1 MTSKL
6 PLQAEIPFEALDPK
20 RIRMESVRKQALD
33 QGRTRLLVTGVMFAL
48 AFGVLGV
55 RLVDLTRHGKSGAPQ
70 WQAMTKSKTENTVVV
85 RGDVRDRFGNILATS
100 LPTQSLYV
108 DSREALKGDDAAV
121 VADSLLTVLP
131 NLNREQLIGK
141 IKKGDRFQWIERNLT
156 PDQVWA
162 VNNLGLL
169 GFGFRR
175 EERRVYPYGPTFAH
189 VIGYTDVDG
198 RGISGVERTF
208 EGRLGN
214 EGEPVDLSIDM
225 RVQAILHD
233 ELTKAK
239 DRFSALGAAGVVMD
253 VNTGGIIAMVSL
265 PDFDPNKPAGS
276 LGERGFN
283 RVTKGVYEMGST
295 FKLFTTAMALDTGT
309 VGLTDGYDASEPIRI
324 ARFTIND
331 FHAKKRWLS
340 VPEILVYSSNIGTA
354 KMALDVGMKKQKEYL
369 TRFGLLSTPD
379 VELPEVGSPLFPAR
393 WGDISTM
400 TIAYGHGIAVSPLQ
414 VAAGV
419 SALVNGGIM
428 LPPTLMKQT
437 SASLPRGEQVLKA
450 KTSEAMR
457 SLMRL
462 VVRGGTG
469 KKADVQGYLVGGKT
483 GTAEKSVAGRYDK
496 KALLSS
502 FVGAFPMTK
511 PRYVVLAV
519 VDEPKG
525 IKATYGYATGGW
537 IAAPVVKGVIERMGP
552 LYGLV
557 PDASGDD
564 AEEAPGHPLHVPVSS
579 GPKRTALVGGSVRH
593 ATY

>member
-6 PLQAEIPFEALDPK
+6 PLQTEIPFEALDPK

-131 NLNREQLIGK
+131 NLNREHLIAK
-141 IKKGDRFQWIERNLT
+141 IKKGGRFQWIERNLT

-253 VNTGGIIAMVSL
+253 VNTGAIVAMVSL

-276 LGERGFN
+276 LGQRGFN
-283 RVTKGVYEMGST
+283 RATKGVYEMGST

-379 VELPEVGSPLFPAR
+379 VELPEVGSPLFPVR

-437 SASLPRGEQVLKA
+437 SASLPRGAQVLKA

-469 KKADVQGYLVGGKT
+469 KNADVQGYLVGGKT
-483 GTAEKSVAGRYDK
+483 GTAEKQAGGRYDK
-496 KALLSS
+496 KALISS

-537 IAAPVVKGVIERMGP
+537 VAAPVVKGVIERMGP

-557 PDASGDD
+557 PDANGDD